1 MVVLDCINIF
11 LYKRMIK
18 ENRSQGNGEK
28 RGEINLTLNIGYF
41 YLGLHH
47 MVYIALIRLAT
58 PGSRK

>member
-1 MVVLDCINIF
+1 
-11 LYKRMIK
+11 MIK